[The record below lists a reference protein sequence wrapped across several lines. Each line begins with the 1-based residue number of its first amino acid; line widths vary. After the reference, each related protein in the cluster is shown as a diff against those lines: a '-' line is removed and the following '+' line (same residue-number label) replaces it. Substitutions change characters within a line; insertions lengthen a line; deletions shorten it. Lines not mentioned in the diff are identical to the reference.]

1 MKTAM
6 NIGQLSK
13 ASGVS
18 AKLIRYYESIHLIPP
33 AERTYANYRVYRPN
47 DVHLLKFIKRAR
59 TLGFSI
65 PEIELLLGL
74 WQNTGRS
81 SAEVK
86 ELAMK
91 HIHDLEVRI
100 QEMQGMLTTLKR
112 VAEHCHGDDRPDCPI
127 LEDLA
132 KGNDSPAQA

>member
-1 MKTAM
+1 MSKGM
-6 NIGQLSK
+6 NIGQLAQ
-13 ASGVS
+13 ASGVN
-18 AKLIRYYESIHLIPP
+18 AKMIRYYESIGLIPP
-33 AERTYANYRVYRPN
+33 AERTDSNYRVYRSN
-47 DVHLLKFIKRAR
+47 DVHLLKFIKRSR
-59 TLGFSI
+59 NLGFSI

-91 HIHDLEVRI
+91 HIRDLELRI
-100 QEMQGMLTTLKR
+100 QEMQGMLTTLRR

-132 KGNDSPAQA
+132 HGDDGADKA